1 MSTISSPRPSITSAR
16 TPTPPGSR
24 RPSIEIS
31 NLTASNAS
39 TPTPR
44 AASPSLTHR
53 KNRAALRDYYN
64 LRPVLPDSSQPNHSR
79 PRSIASTSGSHYDAS
94 THPISPSTQ
103 VELDSPNFD
112 PSAYISRLLS
122 TSSLSTILKAEN
134 SLISDI
140 RTLDGE
146 RKALVY
152 DNYSKLIKAVET
164 IGKMRASIE
173 ERGQPMVMTKTLAP
187 AVGFV
192 VETAAT
198 LIRQKEESVWER
210 DDQKEASKGGPYL
223 EKETVKWVL
232 NCPKRLRW
240 LLDDGKVEEAG
251 SDWKEV
257 EWLLTKWQGV
267 KGVDE
272 LRKASASSTRCQYYC
287 MSGVGNMTSAQ
298 AANARHGVDV
308 EAIVFSILKFSQLHK
323 RTLRIPKLWACLMK
337 HFHLHV
343 ISQSGSWI
351 SRHFASALE

>member
-24 RPSIEIS
+24 RPSVEVS

-64 LRPVLPDSSQPNHSR
+64 LRPVRPDSSQPNHS
-79 PRSIASTSGSHYDAS
+79 PRSIASTSGSHDDAS

-103 VELDSPNFD
+103 VELDNPNFD

-198 LIRQKEESVWER
+198 LIRQKEESVSER
-210 DDQKEASKGGPYL
+210 DDQKEASKDGPNL

-232 NCPKRLRW
+232 DCPRRLRW

-251 SDWKEV
+251 NDWKEV

-272 LRKASASSTRCQYYC
+272 LRKACEEI
-287 MSGVGNMTSAQ
+287 M
-298 AANARHGVDV
+298 
-308 EAIVFSILKFSQLHK
+308 
-323 RTLRIPKLWACLMK
+323 MK
-337 HFHLHV
+337 
-343 ISQSGSWI
+343 
-351 SRHFASALE
+351 EE